1 MEEQIN
7 IMTNNT
13 DQLITWLSEKGVE
26 WGLKLLSAIVIL
38 LIGLW
43 IIKAVMKSTNKIMKK
58 NDTDPSLSSFLS
70 SMLSIV
76 LKILLGITV
85 LMMLGIEMTSFI
97 AILGAASL
105 AVGLA
110 LSGTLQNFAGGVMIL
125 LFKPFKV
132 GDFIEAQGYM
142 GTIKEIQIFITV
154 LTTPDNKTIIIPN
167 GGLSTGSLTN
177 FSTEPTRRVDWSFGI
192 AYGDDFDTAKSMILE
207 MLKEDSRILN
217 DPEPFIVLGE
227 MADSS
232 VNITTRAWVK
242 AEDYWGV
249 FFDMNEKFYKNAGK
263 HNLSIPFPQMDIHL
277 DKIS

>member
-13 DQLITWLSEKGVE
+13 DQLIAWLSEKGVE
-26 WGLKLLSAIVIL
+26 WGLKLLTAIVIL

-125 LFKPFKV
+125 IFKPFIV

-142 GTIKEIQIFITV
+142 GTIKEIQIFITI